1 MPNMKLP
8 NSQSSKQNG
17 KGDKAR
23 SCFTKGYRNNYDNI
37 KWGGRKAH
45 TIKKEK

>member
-1 MPNMKLP
+1 MKLP

-23 SCFTKGYRNNYDNI
+23 NCFTKGYRDNYDNI
-37 KWGGRKAH
+37 KWGSKKARN
-45 TIKKEK
+45 IKKKNENV

>member
-1 MPNMKLP
+1 MKLP

-23 SCFTKGYRNNYDNI
+23 NCCTKGYRDNYDNI
-37 KWGGRKAH
+37 KWSGKKAH
-45 TIKKEK
+45 NTKKEK

>member
-1 MPNMKLP
+1 MKLP
-8 NSQSSKQNG
+8 NSQPSKQNG

-37 KWGGRKAH
+37 KWGGKKAH
-45 TIKKEK
+45 NIKKEK

>member
-1 MPNMKLP
+1 MKLP

-23 SCFTKGYRNNYDNI
+23 SCFTKGYRDNYDNI
-37 KWGGRKAH
+37 KWSGKKPTTRRK
-45 TIKKEK
+45 KNEKV